1 MVKNKIIG
9 VDEVGRGCLAG
20 PVVAAAI
27 ILDIKDLNNKEIKD
41 SKLLSFKQRKN
52 MFNIL
57 KKNSLFKFGVVNE
70 KKIDNLN
77 ILNASLLAM
86 KIAVNKIENYKKY
99 KILVDGPL
107 SFDKENSNIEPIIN
121 GDNLNTSISAA
132 SIMAKYYR
140 DCLMIRLARK
150 FPQYMWDK
158 NFGYGTKDHIKN
170 ISKYGICK
178 HHRKSFGPIHNILSQ
193 KKK

>member
-27 ILDIKDLNNKEIKD
+27 ILDVKDLNNKEIKD

-77 ILNASLLAM
+77 ILNA
-86 KIAVNKIENYKKY
+86 
-99 KILVDGPL
+99 
-107 SFDKENSNIEPIIN
+107 
-121 GDNLNTSISAA
+121 
-132 SIMAKYYR
+132 
-140 DCLMIRLARK
+140 
-150 FPQYMWDK
+150 
-158 NFGYGTKDHIKN
+158 
-170 ISKYGICK
+170 
-178 HHRKSFGPIHNILSQ
+178 
-193 KKK
+193 